1 MILGLV
7 SKSEHAKVHGS
18 ALEADGHE
26 VVFIGANGEQVP
38 DRVEALI
45 CRVASVSHKAS
56 KAAFDWGRQTKR
68 PVIVEDGLSGIRREL
83 AKIAKSD
90 EVEIAKE
97 ILHIILTGAFD
108 AHPTLSPSE
117 AWAYTGLP
125 WQRLPK
131 ERALVAQARKAAEAR
146 HAARR
151 IALASL
157 TPEAVPAAQD
167 VVPFPLPPETPM
179 PPATTPDSRWDTE
192 TRLAHLVTLFE
203 IAPDLS
209 SADAWAQMCRDGG
222 EEIGVDRS
230 LVALARA
237 QAQGQTTPNGARL
250 EALTRI
256 FRATPTL
263 SSRGAWS
270 QMVAELGMARQSNSL
285 IAMARRAAGTPP
297 YRSRPKVDPTP
308 EPALVAPPPA
318 PAPPVPLPAWASLP
332 AWMPTDLKRLL
343 VEVRA
348 ALGPDL
354 HSVTITP
361 TGIRWTREVRIVE
374 DGEVSL

>member
-7 SKSEHAKVHGS
+7 SKSEHAKVHAS

-83 AKIAKSD
+83 AKIATSD

-167 VVPFPLPPETPM
+167 VVFFPLPPETPM
-179 PPATTPDSRWDTE
+179 PPATTPESRWDTE

-203 IAPDLS
+203 RNPDLS

-270 QMVAELGMARQSNSL
+270 QMVAELGMARQSSSL
-285 IAMARRAAGTPP
+285 VAMARRAAGTPP

-332 AWMPTDLKRLL
+332 TWMPTDLKRLL

-354 HSVTITP
+354 QSVTITT

-374 DGEVSL
+374 DGEVTL